1 MIYLRYDIALRAV
14 IYACG
19 ILRNRY
25 YIIFGQSEN
34 ISYSEAVYHIAER
47 RYIIDFILIHHYNKI
62 EVIDVSEN
70 KLVDLSFEFAKKI
83 VELVDS
89 IKTPKSSY
97 MVDQLARAGTS
108 VGANIHEAQYVHNL
122 GFA

>member
-25 YIIFGQSEN
+25 YIIFEQSEN

-70 KLVDLSFEFAKKI
+70 KLVDLSFEYAKSI
-83 VELVDS
+83 VELADT
-89 IKTPKSSY
+89 IKIPKSSE
-97 MVDQLARAGTS
+97 
-108 VGANIHEAQYVHNL
+108 I
-122 GFA
+122 